1 MREIEC
7 KSGGDTESE
16 RQIKRAID
24 CKRGG
29 GIESR
34 GRKWKVE
41 MQEMDSEGEGFRR
54 EGDGVVVASQTFA
67 GWLLS

>member
-1 MREIEC
+1 MREREC
-7 KSGGDTESE
+7 RSAGDTEGE
-16 RQIKRAID
+16 RQIKRTID

-41 MQEMDSEGEGFRR
+41 M
-54 EGDGVVVASQTFA
+54 
-67 GWLLS
+67 